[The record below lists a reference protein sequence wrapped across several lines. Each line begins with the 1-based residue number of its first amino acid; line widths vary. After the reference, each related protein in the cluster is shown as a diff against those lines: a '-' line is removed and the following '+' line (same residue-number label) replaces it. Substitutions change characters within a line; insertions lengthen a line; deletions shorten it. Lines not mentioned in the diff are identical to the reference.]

1 MLKGKY
7 HQQIQAMGSYRRHH
21 VSTTSHHKEKKRDMK
36 KKSVNEE
43 TLKAN
48 LQKRSKSKLQ
58 SLELTPLGYE
68 TGQKKVRK
76 QIS

>member
-1 MLKGKY
+1 
-7 HQQIQAMGSYRRHH
+7 
-21 VSTTSHHKEKKRDMK
+21 MK